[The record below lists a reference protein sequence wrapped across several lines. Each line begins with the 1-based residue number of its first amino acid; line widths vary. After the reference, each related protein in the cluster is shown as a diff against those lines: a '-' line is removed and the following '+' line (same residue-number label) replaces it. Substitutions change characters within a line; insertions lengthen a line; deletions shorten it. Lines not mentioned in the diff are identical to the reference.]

1 MSMSLGTK
9 SPMTDINV
17 TPLIDVVLVML
28 IIFMVL
34 TPLAEKQMYMR
45 VPEFE
50 PPNTQVVPPD
60 AVPPDQIVLT
70 ALKNGRVLLNK
81 TEMTVADAMAK
92 LKPVYEGHLSKVLF
106 FNAQDGTRYE
116 FAVTVLDEAHKA
128 GVNTIGMMTDPPML
142 VEAIEAAPAGDAPPA
157 ARSSLAALSRAARAP
172 RPARGGSGL
181 CTSTRP
187 PSGRSNST
195 FQAWRKWRASPGS
208 AAAAPP

>member
-1 MSMSLGTK
+1 MSMALGTK

-50 PPNTQVVPPD
+50 PPDTQIVPPD

-81 TEMTVADAMAK
+81 AEMSVEDAMAK
-92 LKPVYEGHLSKVLF
+92 LKPVYEGRLSKVLF

-128 GVNTIGMMTDPPML
+128 GVNTIGMMTDPPMI
-142 VEAIEAAPAGDAPPA
+142 VEAVEAAPAGDAPPA
-157 ARSSLAALSRAARAP
+157 AP
-172 RPARGGSGL
+172 
-181 CTSTRP
+181 
-187 PSGRSNST
+187 
-195 FQAWRKWRASPGS
+195 Q
-208 AAAAPP
+208 

>member
-1 MSMSLGTK
+1 MGMALGTK
-9 SPMTDINV
+9 KPTSDINV

-81 TEMTVADAMAK
+81 TEMTVADAMVK

-142 VEAIEAAPAGDAPPA
+142 VEAIEGAPAGDAPPA
-157 ARSSLAALSRAARAP
+157 AP
-172 RPARGGSGL
+172 
-181 CTSTRP
+181 
-187 PSGRSNST
+187 
-195 FQAWRKWRASPGS
+195 Q
-208 AAAAPP
+208 

>member
-1 MSMSLGTK
+1 MAMALGSK

-50 PPNTQVVPPD
+50 PPDTQIVPPD

-70 ALKNGRVLLNK
+70 ALKNGRVLLNR
-81 TEMTVADAMAK
+81 TEMTVPEAMAK

-142 VEAIEAAPAGDAPPA
+142 VEAVEGAAPEAPA
-157 ARSSLAALSRAARAP
+157 AP
-172 RPARGGSGL
+172 
-181 CTSTRP
+181 
-187 PSGRSNST
+187 
-195 FQAWRKWRASPGS
+195 Q
-208 AAAAPP
+208 

>member
-1 MSMSLGTK
+1 MSMALGTK

-81 TEMTVADAMAK
+81 TEMTVPDAMAK
-92 LKPVYEGHLSKVLF
+92 LRPVFEGHLSKVLF
-106 FNAQDGTRYE
+106 FNAQNGTRYE

-128 GVNTIGMMTDPPML
+128 GVNTIGMMTDPPMV
-142 VEAIEAAPAGDAPPA
+142 VEAIPAGEAPPA
-157 ARSSLAALSRAARAP
+157 AP
-172 RPARGGSGL
+172 
-181 CTSTRP
+181 
-187 PSGRSNST
+187 
-195 FQAWRKWRASPGS
+195 Q
-208 AAAAPP
+208 